1 MTFCASKTVNGVTT
15 NHIWDGSNIV
25 AETDGNKQVTAKY
38 YRGSGLI
45 SQEVSNT
52 ESYYQFNMHGDVIGL
67 TGANGELIEDYDY
80 DAFGNQINQST
91 EKSTPFRYAGEY
103 YDEETDLIYLRNRY
117 YSPTVG
123 QFITE
128 DPIHDGGNWYAYC
141 YNNPVKFIDPMGLKP
156 GDEFVDPDAAFL
168 DMADYINEKSIN
180 DLSEY
185 ASPIYYVVRP
195 DGSIYYTY
203 DEPWNDVTQDQND
216 QFQINFAN
224 KNYLNRI
231 VAIGHSHGAYD
242 KTNNNSKDGFSSPG
256 NSLSTF
262 GFTDTSESD
271 NSNLDYYVVTPA
283 GNVYRYDANSG
294 NPMGQRLANNMYQ
307 DPEYVKVFNAAE
319 KRFSNT
325 LIMRLLENKFPNAD
339 RRDIINAIVKFSDI
353 DSKTGELE
361 PDYLS
366 TIEELEYYCS

>member
-25 AETDGNKQVTAKY
+25 AETDGNKQVAAKY

-67 TGANGELIEDYDY
+67 TGVNGELIEDYDY

-91 EKSTPFRYAGEY
+91 EKSTPFRYNGEY
-103 YDEETDLIYLRNRY
+103 YDEETGFTYLRARY
-117 YSPTVG
+117 YDPSMG
-123 QFITE
+123 RFITE
-128 DPIHDGGNWYAYC
+128 DSIYDGGNWYAYC

-156 GDEFVDPDAAFL
+156 GDEFADPDAAFL

-294 NPMGQRLANNMYQ
+294 NPMGQRLANNM
-307 DPEYVKVFNAAE
+307 
-319 KRFSNT
+319 
-325 LIMRLLENKFPNAD
+325 
-339 RRDIINAIVKFSDI
+339 
-353 DSKTGELE
+353 
-361 PDYLS
+361 
-366 TIEELEYYCS
+366 

>member
-1 MTFCASKTVNGVTT
+1 M
-15 NHIWDGSNIV
+15 
-25 AETDGNKQVTAKY
+25 
-38 YRGSGLI
+38 
-45 SQEVSNT
+45 
-52 ESYYQFNMHGDVIGL
+52 
-67 TGANGELIEDYDY
+67 
-80 DAFGNQINQST
+80 
-91 EKSTPFRYAGEY
+91 
-103 YDEETDLIYLRNRY
+103 
-117 YSPTVG
+117 
-123 QFITE
+123 
-128 DPIHDGGNWYAYC
+128 
-141 YNNPVKFIDPMGLKP
+141 
-156 GDEFVDPDAAFL
+156 
-168 DMADYINEKSIN
+168 
-180 DLSEY
+180 
-185 ASPIYYVVRP
+185 
-195 DGSIYYTY
+195 
-203 DEPWNDVTQDQND
+203 
-216 QFQINFAN
+216 
-224 KNYLNRI
+224 NRI

>member
-1 MTFCASKTVNGVTT
+1 M
-15 NHIWDGSNIV
+15 
-25 AETDGNKQVTAKY
+25 
-38 YRGSGLI
+38 
-45 SQEVSNT
+45 
-52 ESYYQFNMHGDVIGL
+52 
-67 TGANGELIEDYDY
+67 
-80 DAFGNQINQST
+80 
-91 EKSTPFRYAGEY
+91 
-103 YDEETDLIYLRNRY
+103 
-117 YSPTVG
+117 
-123 QFITE
+123 
-128 DPIHDGGNWYAYC
+128 
-141 YNNPVKFIDPMGLKP
+141 
-156 GDEFVDPDAAFL
+156 
-168 DMADYINEKSIN
+168 
-180 DLSEY
+180 SEY

-294 NPMGQRLANNMYQ
+294 NPMGQRLANNM
-307 DPEYVKVFNAAE
+307 
-319 KRFSNT
+319 
-325 LIMRLLENKFPNAD
+325 
-339 RRDIINAIVKFSDI
+339 
-353 DSKTGELE
+353 
-361 PDYLS
+361 
-366 TIEELEYYCS
+366 